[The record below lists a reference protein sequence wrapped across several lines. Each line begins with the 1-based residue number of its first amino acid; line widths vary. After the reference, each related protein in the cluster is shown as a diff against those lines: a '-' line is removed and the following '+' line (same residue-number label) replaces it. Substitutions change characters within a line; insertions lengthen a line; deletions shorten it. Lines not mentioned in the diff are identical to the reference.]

1 MQGTL
6 KRLGLE
12 ASDDNARAMIQCV
25 HMPAVTL
32 PVIAPSNK
40 R

>member
-1 MQGTL
+1 MQVTL

-25 HMPAVTL
+25 HTPGVPLCLM
-32 PVIAPSNK
+32 AP
-40 R
+40 